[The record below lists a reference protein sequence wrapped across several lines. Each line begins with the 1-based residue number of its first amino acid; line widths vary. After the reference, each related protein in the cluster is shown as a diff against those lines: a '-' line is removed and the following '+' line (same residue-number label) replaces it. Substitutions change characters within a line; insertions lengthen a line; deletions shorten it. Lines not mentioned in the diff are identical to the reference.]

1 MATSL
6 TSDQIKERIKLRV
19 TKNAA
24 AATAT
29 DPTEKGKASIP
40 VDPNATKDAQ
50 NMPPTESNKSREGV
64 QLEDKDTKP
73 SSTGKNVPTAAD
85 GDAKDKAGIKKAN
98 ITDIKNRVKALTKS
112 ATPAATEPEVAPA
125 VANTPEPVKS
135 AANAPI
141 LDLDREALLKLAH
154 AIVSTDEGIDLVM
167 PLLRKQVGRETA
179 ALLVKE
185 ASAEFEK
192 ALTAEAEVFEMQKQ
206 AAAQEAAEYEYLDG
220 LVKSASSDAEAKQ
233 LVGAYFAHKENRNAL
248 ATEWE
253 KSAYDQSVDDA
264 ATMMEADEA
273 GAEPSLEGAEAPSLE
288 QILMLLEAAVQ
299 SGEIDEETAAQIAEE
314 LLGDPEMAGAEGG
327 APPADPAAEGGMPPE
342 DPAMAKMASANP
354 ALKAKLLFKKLAA
367 VNK

>member
-50 NMPPTESNKSREGV
+50 NMPPTETNKSRECV
-64 QLEDKDTKP
+64 QLEDKDTNP

-85 GDAKDKAGIKKAN
+85 GDAKDKAGVKKAN

-112 ATPAATEPEVAPA
+112 ATPTA
-125 VANTPEPVKS
+125 ANTSEPVKS
-135 AANAPI
+135 AANTPV

-185 ASAEFEK
+185 ASAEFEM
-192 ALTAEAEVFEMQKQ
+192 ALTVEAEVFEMQKQ

-220 LVKSASSDAEAKQ
+220 LVKYASSEQEAEQ
-233 LVGAYFAHKENRNAL
+233 LVGAYFAHKENLNAL

-253 KSAYDQSVDDA
+253 KVAYDQSVDDA

-273 GAEPSLEGAEAPSLE
+273 GTDPTLEGAEAPSLE

-299 SGEIDEETAAQIAEE
+299 SGEIDEETAAAIAEE
-314 LLGDPEMAGAEGG
+314 LLGDPEMAGDE
-327 APPADPAAEGGMPPE
+327 DEMPPE

-354 ALKAKLLFKKLAA
+354 ALKAKLLFKKLAY